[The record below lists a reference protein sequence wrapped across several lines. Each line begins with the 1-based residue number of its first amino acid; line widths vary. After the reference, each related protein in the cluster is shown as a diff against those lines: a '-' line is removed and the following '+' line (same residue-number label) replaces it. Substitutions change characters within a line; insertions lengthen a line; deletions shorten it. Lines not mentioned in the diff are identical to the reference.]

1 MLQQLAFVI
10 VRGLSL
16 SLLLLPLPVPVACM
30 LFNPWQQAVN

>member
-16 SLLLLPLPVPVACM
+16 SLLFLPLPLPVAWM
-30 LFNPWQQAVN
+30 LFTPRQQAVN